1 MHGFRIVKTL
11 PKINVFYALRKR
23 DGVKFIML
31 ELDRSFWYGH
41 FLKLTSIQDLES
53 LNKNFVIKKEI
64 SIED

>member
-23 DGVKFIML
+23 DDVEFIML
-31 ELDRSFWYGH
+31 ELDRSFRYGH

>member
-11 PKINVFYALRKR
+11 PKINAFYALRKR
-23 DGVKFIML
+23 DDVKFIML

-41 FLKLTSIQDLES
+41 FLKLTPIQDLES